1 MESVLRAAAVYVFL
15 LVVFRIAGKH
25 TLAQITTFDFVLI
38 LVIGESTQQALLG
51 NDTSMIN
58 SWIVI
63 ATLVAMEQA
72 LTLIKG
78 RLPGLDD
85 ALESLPIVIVERGR
99 PLERR
104 MRKEQVTLSDIL
116 ASARTNHGIGRLDQ
130 IEYAVLER
138 GGGISIIPRESGEK
152 RRP

>member
-1 MESVLRAAAVYVFL
+1 MESVMRAAAVYSFL
-15 LVVFRIAGKH
+15 LVVFRIVGKH
-25 TLAQITTFDFVLI
+25 SLAQITTFDFVLI

-51 NDTSMIN
+51 NDISMIN

-78 RLPGLDD
+78 RWPGLDD
-85 ALESLPIVIVERGR
+85 ALESLPIVIVERGKL
-99 PLERR
+99 LERR
-104 MRKEQVTLSDIL
+104 MQKEQVSLSDVL
-116 ASARTNHGIGRLDQ
+116 ASARSHHGIGRLDQ

-138 GGGISIIPRESGEK
+138 GGGISIIPKASAGS
-152 RRP
+152 